1 MVRGYGVS
9 LVADEWAKRLC
20 NLGWDTT
27 IACLRSDE
35 TYAGDNLV
43 HVGADATEILT
54 LCKQLDID
62 LVMAQTS
69 PYFEILPAIAMQFP
83 TIAFEHGD
91 PTPFFFKH
99 DRQERES
106 IKHNKIQHVY
116 PNVSRVLASSHFLR
130 HDIQWTTSSVV
141 PLGCD
146 HVGDF
151 GQKEFSSVSHLLPL
165 QIGTLMRLGEGESL
179 YKGVEIY
186 ADLAS
191 SLKNDP
197 NFVFHI
203 MGRGQ
208 DTDRASWESIGV
220 KTFLNA
226 DDEERSKYLRDLDVL
241 ISPSLWEGFN
251 LPVVEAAAS
260 GTVGVAFD
268 IGAHPETTPFLV
280 RDPIDLRE
288 LLQAWANDRA
298 LLSKASHDAYL
309 FARKKFNWEESSQ
322 LLSEHLSEVLG
333 LYKRRRRYLDFFL
346 LRVLRALAREG
357 IRGFTRLAITKVRQ
371 NLRR

>member
-1 MVRGYGVS
+1 
-9 LVADEWAKRLC
+9 
-20 NLGWDTT
+20 
-27 IACLRSDE
+27 
-35 TYAGDNLV
+35 
-43 HVGADATEILT
+43 
-54 LCKQLDID
+54 
-62 LVMAQTS
+62 
-69 PYFEILPAIAMQFP
+69 
-83 TIAFEHGD
+83 
-91 PTPFFFKH
+91 
-99 DRQERES
+99 
-106 IKHNKIQHVY
+106 
-116 PNVSRVLASSHFLR
+116 
-130 HDIQWTTSSVV
+130 
-141 PLGCD
+141 
-146 HVGDF
+146 
-151 GQKEFSSVSHLLPL
+151 
-165 QIGTLMRLGEGESL
+165 
-179 YKGVEIY
+179 
-186 ADLAS
+186 
-191 SLKNDP
+191 
-197 NFVFHI
+197 
-203 MGRGQ
+203 
-208 DTDRASWESIGV
+208 
-220 KTFLNA
+220 
-226 DDEERSKYLRDLDVL
+226 
-241 ISPSLWEGFN
+241 LWEGFN